1 MTEATETKTTTRKA
15 ATVKTKTLAEALI
28 AFQAN
33 LPKLELDADNPH
45 FKSKFSS
52 LKEVTNKVF
61 PALAENDMGYTT
73 KSRVDETGRLIVVGK
88 LFHTSGE
95 FEEAE
100 FPVNETNPQK
110 IGSAITYARR
120 YNLAALTGVVAD
132 VDDDGN
138 AASAP
143 APKPLENARAKVAQ
157 KAPAAPNDDLKAKI
171 RAWIGTDEDRRKQAT
186 EAQNKG
192 QLAGLKGEDLQ
203 RFMLKELGA

>member
-33 LPKLELDADNPH
+33 LPKIEQDSVNPH

-52 LKEVTNKVF
+52 LKEVTNKVI
-61 PALAENDMGYTT
+61 PELVKYDLSYTT
-73 KSRVDETGRLIVVGK
+73 GSRVEDGRMIVVAK
-88 LFHTSGE
+88 LKHVSGE
-95 FEEAE
+95 EEIAE
-100 FPVNETNPQK
+100 FLVTDTNPQK
-110 IGSAITYARR
+110 IGSSVTYFRR
-120 YNLAALTGVVAD
+120 YGLASLTGVVAD
-132 VDDDGN
+132 EDDDGN

-157 KAPAAPNDDLKAKI
+157 KAPTAPNDDLKARI

-192 QLAGLKGEDLQ
+192 QLQKLSGSELQ
-203 RFMLKELGA
+203 KFMIQELGA